1 MKISFSLLFLLLSTS
16 IFAQD
21 STKTS
26 LNAAVIQV
34 FGTGGISLSVK
45 YDRILVNK
53 PGFKIAQSVGYTPAY
68 DFDESPAWFTE
79 GNIIFGKK
87 KHHVETGLGLALIQ
101 YYRTSDFIR
110 TDNRI
115 NPFFTVGYRVQDFSQ
130 KGITF
135 SVRSHL
141 SGRSVGSTGE
151 IWFGTSLGYSF

>member
-34 FGTGGISLSVK
+34 FGTEGISLSVK

-79 GNIIFGKK
+79 GI
-87 KHHVETGLGLALIQ
+87 
-101 YYRTSDFIR
+101 
-110 TDNRI
+110 
-115 NPFFTVGYRVQDFSQ
+115 
-130 KGITF
+130 
-135 SVRSHL
+135 
-141 SGRSVGSTGE
+141 
-151 IWFGTSLGYSF
+151 